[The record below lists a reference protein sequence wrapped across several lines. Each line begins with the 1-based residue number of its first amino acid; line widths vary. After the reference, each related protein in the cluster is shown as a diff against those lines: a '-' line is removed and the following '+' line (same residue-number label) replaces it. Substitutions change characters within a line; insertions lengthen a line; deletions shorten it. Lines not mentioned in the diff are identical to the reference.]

1 MGETNI
7 GFRRLS
13 RQDFCTLIERMYSSS
28 EMKAGDKKTRR
39 VLYVDDMRELR
50 EVASLALTRC
60 GHKVDSAP
68 DGQEALDMVMAAPDA
83 YDIVI
88 SDHHMG
94 VMNGLELVMRL
105 REIKFPGMI
114 AIVSSELNEDVEE
127 EYRHHG
133 IERILYKPV
142 ALSDLR
148 SLVLEAEVRQA

>member
-1 MGETNI
+1 MISSPEKNI
-7 GFRRLS
+7 
-13 RQDFCTLIERMYSSS
+13 
-28 EMKAGDKKTRR
+28 ADKKTKR

-50 EVASLALTRC
+50 EVASLALSRC

-68 DGQEALDMVMAAPDA
+68 DGRDALEMVTADLGA

-94 VMNGLELVMRL
+94 GMNGLELVMKL
-105 REIKFPGMI
+105 REIKYPGKI

-127 EYRHHG
+127 EYRNHG
-133 IERILYKPV
+133 VERILYKPV

-148 SLVLEAEVRQA
+148 ALVLEI

>member
-1 MGETNI
+1 MI
-7 GFRRLS
+7 
-13 RQDFCTLIERMYSSS
+13 SSPEKS
-28 EMKAGDKKTRR
+28 EADKKTKR

-50 EVASLALTRC
+50 EVASLALSRC

-68 DGQEALDMVMAAPDA
+68 DGRDALEMVTADLGA

-94 VMNGLELVMRL
+94 GMNGLELVMKL
-105 REIKFPGMI
+105 REIKYPGKI

-127 EYRHHG
+127 EYRNQG
-133 IERILYKPV
+133 VERILYKPV

-148 SLVLEAEVRQA
+148 ALVIEM

>member
-1 MGETNI
+1 MLSTETLKDVISTPETN
-7 GFRRLS
+7 
-13 RQDFCTLIERMYSSS
+13 
-28 EMKAGDKKTRR
+28 AVDKKTKR

-50 EVASLALTRC
+50 EVATLALTRC

-68 DGQEALDMVMAAPDA
+68 DGRDALEMIIADPTA

-94 VMNGLELVMRL
+94 GMNGLELVMKL
-105 REIKFPGMI
+105 REIKYPGKI

-127 EYRHHG
+127 EYRNHG

-142 ALSDLR
+142 ALSELR
-148 SLVLEAEVRQA
+148 ALVLED